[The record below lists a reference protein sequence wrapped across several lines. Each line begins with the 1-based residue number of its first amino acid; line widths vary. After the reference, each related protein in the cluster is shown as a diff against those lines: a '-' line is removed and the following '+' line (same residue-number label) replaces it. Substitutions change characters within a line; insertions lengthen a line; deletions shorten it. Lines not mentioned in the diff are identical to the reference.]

1 MTKRPPGTTMEGM
14 IWNANAV
21 LDAALD
27 PKHNGVAKELFEK
40 CQGIVLLSIVT
51 VGFVFSGHSGSGV
64 LIGKK
69 TDGSWSAPS
78 AVAVLG
84 YGGGVLAGA
93 DHQDAL
99 IFIMDAATLK
109 DFCTRPQTRLS
120 PLAAATIGK
129 NFSRQA
135 DVGLEAPDK
144 GTVSVYFSKGLFVGA
159 ELEMGTLDSRDK
171 QNTKFYG
178 KDVQPWDI
186 LTKDNA
192 VTIPQDSGIPDL
204 HRKLEMLA
212 QGKTWTPGD
221 VDVDKSERLRMQA
234 EKSGEI
240 SILQESDVVQ
250 VNQGEA

>member
-1 MTKRPPGTTMEGM
+1 MEGM

-27 PKHNGVAKELFEK
+27 PKHNGVAKELFQK
-40 CQGIVLLSIVT
+40 CQGIVCISIVT
-51 VGFVFSGHSGSGV
+51 VGLVFSGHSGSGV

-84 YGGGVLAGA
+84 YGGGILAGA

-99 IFIMDAATLK
+99 IFIMDQATLK

-120 PLAAATIGK
+120 PLAAATLGK
-129 NFSRQA
+129 NFSRQT
-135 DVGLEAPDK
+135 DVGLDAPDK

-159 ELEMGTLDSRDK
+159 ELEMGTLDCRDQ
-171 QNTKFYG
+171 QNKKFYD

-186 LTKDNA
+186 LTKDDA
-192 VTIPQDSGIPDL
+192 VTIPQDSGVPDL

-212 QGKTWTPGD
+212 QGKTWTPSD
-221 VDVDKSERLRMQA
+221 VDVNKSERLRAQA
-234 EKSGEI
+234 EKSGEL
-240 SILQESDVVQ
+240 SKSQEPDVEQ